1 MDEEQI
7 EQDIKIEQMNKAN
20 IGDII
25 EEQEVESDDKKTKK
39 AKIDPHFDVD
49 AEEILDAT
57 IDPHLKET

>member
-25 EEQEVESDDKKTKK
+25 EEQEVETDDKETKK
-39 AKIDPHFDVD
+39 DKIDPHLDID
-49 AEEILDAT
+49 AEEIFDAT